1 MKWFGRGW
9 SIFWKNH
16 SKSTLLC
23 PSNHEKWSDF
33 DKNRREGWH
42 YGLFQES
49 VGFFAIASLVWPI
62 WSEEG
67 LKNKVK
73 RGKNDVS
80 VMAHILATK
89 IAFEKRFPDHE
100 RGWNS
105 EEPLSKMVFRQN
117 NAISVKNQAEKWPK
131 LNIWKIE
138 KSEVHG
144 NCWYHNNVHSYEK
157 NDPIFLISVK
167 FPIDWWYSHTL

>member
-1 MKWFGRGW
+1 MMWFGRDW

-42 YGLFQES
+42 YGLFGES

-89 IAFEKRFPDHE
+89 IAFERRFPDHE

-105 EEPLSKMVFRQN
+105 EEPCQKWFFVKTTPLALKIRLKSGQN
-117 NAISVKNQAEKWPK
+117 WIFGK
-131 LNIWKIE
+131 LKKVRFTATADITTT
-138 KSEVHG
+138 
-144 NCWYHNNVHSYEK
+144 
-157 NDPIFLISVK
+157 LIGMKKTTPFS
-167 FPIDWWYSHTL
+167 